1 MPSWMVKAISLLGL
15 ASTAS
20 ALQLYSDSICASIV
34 CLSSK
39 LCADLRNLHV
49 LSVRCSPVTVTSE
62 VTYCSTGRAVEVERF
77 DIRYY
82 R

>member
-1 MPSWMVKAISLLGL
+1 MKTILSLSLLWL

-20 ALQLYSDSICASIV
+20 ALQLYSDSICASP
-34 CLSSK
+34 SSQ
-39 LCADLRNLHV
+39 LNPIFNADQRYFT
-49 LSVRCSPVTVTSE
+49 RFTYTAVTSE
-62 VTYCSTGRAVEVERF
+62 VSYCSTGRAVEVDRF